1 MGAMPLDIACAAS
14 PAQLA
19 LIEELDGVV
28 RALAALGDRILE
40 VAADARGLAALTDWR
55 ARAAVAFH
63 ERAEEWAG
71 EISSLYCP
79 TDTARLLA
87 AEARD
92 RAALA
97 VWEGC

>member
-1 MGAMPLDIACAAS
+1 MPFDLACDA
-14 PAQLA
+14 PPHQLA
-19 LIEELDGVV
+19 VVEELDEVV
-28 RALAALGDRILE
+28 RALDALADRILE
-40 VAADARGLAALTDWR
+40 VIAEARGLVALTDWH

-63 ERAEEWAG
+63 ERAEEWVG
-71 EISSLYCP
+71 EISSLSCP
-79 TDTARLLA
+79 TETARILA

>member
-1 MGAMPLDIACAAS
+1 MPHDIACGAS
-14 PAQLA
+14 PAQFA
-19 LIEELDGVV
+19 LIDELDGVV

-40 VAADARGLAALTDWR
+40 VTAGARGLAALTDWQ
-55 ARAAVAFH
+55 AKAAVAFH
-63 ERAEEWAG
+63 ERAEEWVG

-79 TDTARLLA
+79 TETARILA

-92 RAALA
+92 RTALA